1 MPIHHLELDEAL
13 RIHERAIYQYG
24 GSPEMRDLGLLESAL
39 ATPRQT
45 MFREEL
51 YPDVVS
57 KAAILVY
64 LLIKNHPFVDGNKR
78 TGLLCLLRFL
88 AVNGFVLDVDNDDL
102 YQFTVDVATSKLS
115 KDAIG
120 AWLNAHL
127 RKAESRS

>member
-1 MPIHHLELDEAL
+1 MSFRYLELDEAL
-13 RIHERAIYQYG
+13 RIHERAIQQYG

-45 MFREEL
+45 MFDEEL

-88 AVNGFVLDVDNDDL
+88 AVNGFAVDVTDDDL
-102 YQFTVDVATSKLS
+102 YQFTLDVATSALS

-120 AWLNAHL
+120 AWINAHL
-127 RKAESRS
+127 RKTESRL